1 MSLKASAVFRLE
13 LGSQSV
19 VDGKELLK
27 SKLLTMTV
35 RLHHP
40 LSLLL
45 VNYKFC
51 FPAMII
57 GFTERVRTVP
67 EIGVDG
73 FDLNQLLVA
82 VATLRI
88 SERDHLMI
96 FRYLESSS
104 TAIVDPLDIS
114 TANFDVIFGIR
125 DRPNNP
131 IEVHLDLEAG
141 ESLIRPLFLSI
152 RNDFVP
158 EEEEC
163 FTLRIIPADVPGRD
177 ELFTCNEDGEGAN
190 NYYCEHTICIAD
202 DDG

>member
-1 MSLKASAVFRLE
+1 
-13 LGSQSV
+13 
-19 VDGKELLK
+19 
-27 SKLLTMTV
+27 
-35 RLHHP
+35 
-40 LSLLL
+40 
-45 VNYKFC
+45 
-51 FPAMII
+51 MII

-67 EIGVDG
+67 ENGIDG
-73 FDLNQLLVA
+73 FDIYQLLVH
-82 VATLRI
+82 VATLRT

-104 TAIVDPLDIS
+104 TAIVEPLDSS
-114 TANFDVIFGIR
+114 TANSDVIFGIR
-125 DRPNNP
+125 GSPNDP

-141 ESLIRPLFLSI
+141 ESLIQPLFVSI

-177 ELFTCNEDGEGAN
+177 ELFTCNEDGENAD

-202 DDG
+202 DDGKLVVLFKLTGYY